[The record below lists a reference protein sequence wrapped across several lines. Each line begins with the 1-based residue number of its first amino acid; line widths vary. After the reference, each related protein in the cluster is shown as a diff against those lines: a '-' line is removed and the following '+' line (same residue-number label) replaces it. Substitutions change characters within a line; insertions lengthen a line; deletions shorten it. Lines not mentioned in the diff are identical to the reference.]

1 MLSIRNALIFTLACA
16 AAGTQAQTLTLE
28 RAQRLAVERS
38 RQLAARDAVVSAS
51 RDMAVAAAQNPDP
64 VLRFGVEN
72 LPADGA
78 DRFNIGR
85 DFMTMRRIGVMQEF
99 TGAQKRK
106 LRGERFE
113 READKSLAEKAVTVS
128 EIQRGSALAWLDRY
142 YAEAMAALMTE
153 QIRQARLEIEAAESA
168 YRGGRGSQAD
178 VLTAR
183 AALIGMEDRASELGR
198 RVSTANVT
206 LGRWVGDAA
215 EQPLSDKPVTDQ
227 VRHDP
232 GAIDTQ
238 LEHHPEIAA
247 LTRQMD
253 LAYSLRGPVFSNMVS
268 VGVSIPLQW
277 DQKNRQDRELAAK
290 LAMVEQAR
298 AQRDEMLRVH
308 AAELRAMLIEWKN
321 ARERHARIESELVPL
336 AAERS
341 EAILS
346 AYRGGKSSLNE
357 VLAARRNETEVRAQA
372 LQLEMEA
379 ARLWA
384 QLNFLVPDG
393 ETDEHGGVPHVADP
407 VLKKDT
413 Q

>member
-1 MLSIRNALIFTLACA
+1 
-16 AAGTQAQTLTLE
+16 
-28 RAQRLAVERS
+28 
-38 RQLAARDAVVSAS
+38 
-51 RDMAVAAAQNPDP
+51 
-64 VLRFGVEN
+64 
-72 LPADGA
+72 
-78 DRFNIGR
+78 
-85 DFMTMRRIGVMQEF
+85 MQEF
-99 TGAQKRK
+99 TGSEKRR
-106 LRGERFE
+106 LRRERYE
-113 READKSLAEKAVTVS
+113 READKSLAEKAVTVA

-142 YAEAMAALMTE
+142 YAEAMVALMAE

-198 RVSTANVT
+198 RVSTAKVT
-206 LGRWVGDAA
+206 LSRWVGDAA
-215 EQPLSDKPVTDQ
+215 EAPLSDKPVTDR
-227 VRHDP
+227 VRHDL

-253 LAYSLRGPVFSNMVS
+253 LAATEAKLAEANKQSDWSVELAYSLRGPVFSNMVS
-268 VGVSIPLQW
+268 LGVSIPLQW

-290 LAMVEQAR
+290 LALVEQAR

-308 AAELRAMLIEWKN
+308 AAELRAMLVEWKN
-321 ARERHARIESELVPL
+321 TRERHARIQRELTPL

-341 EAILS
+341 AAILS

-393 ETDEHGGVPHVADP
+393 ETDLHGGAPHVADP
-407 VLKKDT
+407 DLKKDT